1 MAAQATCSV
10 LCAQLEGA
18 IKVISRREKPIYRFE
33 GRRVKTLLWL
43 FFLFRQQPFLLLG
56 DKAVWQK
63 HKPFLSKDEVVTAN
77 NVPAFPKDIPMLSIY
92 EVILQ

>member
-1 MAAQATCSV
+1 MGPATEYPSD
-10 LCAQLEGA
+10 
-18 IKVISRREKPIYRFE
+18 IRNSRDLFFPSITERY
-33 GRRVKTLLWL
+33 VKTLLWL
-43 FFLFRQQPFLLLG
+43 FFLFRQQPFVLLG

-77 NVPAFPKDIPMLSIY
+77 NVPAFPKDVPMLSIY